1 MEEKTKIENIVRVG
15 EDHEIKIPLRVWKDI
30 DAAPGDYV
38 QCINETG
45 ADEGHGDYE
54 YIKIIKHPTSILN
67 MPTKEYFELQEKIDN
82 GEIPFKTV
90 DEAVIFA
97 SKKLLNKTVGK

>member
-1 MEEKTKIENIVRVG
+1 MNSKEIENIVRIG
-15 EDHEIKIPLRVWKDI
+15 EDHEIKIPLRVWENI
-30 DAAPGDYV
+30 GVVPGDYV
-38 QCINETG
+38 QFINETR
-45 ADEGHGDYE
+45 ADEGYGDYE
-54 YIKIIKHPTSILN
+54 YIKIIKHPTSIVE
-67 MPTKEYFELQEKIDN
+67 MPTEEYSKLQEKIDN